1 MGNKVIIG
9 LIILVWI
16 IGIGVVI
23 IVKGQE
29 KKEEP
34 VKVAAMPT
42 PTLLPTII
50 PTQSLGIKEEKV
62 EELKIEDLKIGTG
75 AEAVSGK
82 AVTVNYRGTLTDGT
96 QFDSSYDRGTPFTFN
111 LGAGE
116 VIQGWDLGVKGMKIG
131 GKRKLTIPSG
141 LGYGARGVGTIP
153 PNSTLIFEVEL
164 LKVE

>member
-1 MGNKVIIG
+1 MGNKLIIG
-9 LIILVWI
+9 LIISVWI
-16 IGIGVVI
+16 IGAGVVI
-23 IVKGQE
+23 IFKSQE

-34 VKVAAMPT
+34 VK
-42 PTLLPTII
+42 TII
-50 PTQSLGIKEEKV
+50 PTPTVVLEPIEKKGEKV
-62 EELKIEDLKIGTG
+62 EELKIEDLKIGSG

-116 VIQGWDLGVKGMKIG
+116 VIQGWDMGVKGMKIG
-131 GKRKLTIPSG
+131 GKRKLTIPSE
-141 LGYGARGVGTIP
+141 LGYGARAVGSIP
-153 PNSTLIFEVEL
+153 PNSTLVFEVEL

>member
-16 IGIGVVI
+16 LGLGAVI
-23 IVKGQE
+23 IFKSQE
-29 KKEEP
+29 KKIEP
-34 VKVAAMPT
+34 EKVNIMPT
-42 PTLLPTII
+42 PTEVAQVSQTK
-50 PTQSLGIKEEKV
+50 GEKV

-75 AEAVSGK
+75 AEAVNGK
-82 AVTVNYRGTLTDGT
+82 AVTVNYRGTLTNGT

-131 GKRKLTIPSG
+131 GKRKLTIPSD

-153 PNSTLIFEVEL
+153 PNSTLIFEIEL